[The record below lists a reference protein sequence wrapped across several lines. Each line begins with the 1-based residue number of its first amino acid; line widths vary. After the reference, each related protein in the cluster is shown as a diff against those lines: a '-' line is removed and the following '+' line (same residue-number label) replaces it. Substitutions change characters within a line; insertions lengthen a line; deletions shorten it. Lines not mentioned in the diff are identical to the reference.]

1 MGSITLD
8 SNSNEDSKDIIF
20 EGFEMEE
27 FREDFSHKEYKH
39 TVISSENNT
48 SDEIGPD
55 DANATSNF
63 ERCKDNTDLERFCNN
78 QSGADSVSMERETTF
93 WVKQKANKGKGL
105 YNGKENKIS
114 ESLNKTNHS
123 IESMVVETM
132 LNELGAKWNV
142 FEAQSGK
149 KMMSPTKKQVT
160 HLECANYINSMPSHG
175 VLLLKEMSPLVCN
188 KITI

>member
-1 MGSITLD
+1 MRLKLPIGKGGSTQTNMKSKSCNCVCGDMGSTT
-8 SNSNEDSKDIIF
+8 SNSNSNKDSKDIIS
-20 EGFEMEE
+20 EGSEMEE
-27 FREDFSHKEYKH
+27 FREDFGHKEYKH
-39 TVISSENNT
+39 TVISPENNT
-48 SDEIGPD
+48 GGEIGPD

-63 ERCKDNTDLERFCNN
+63 KRCKDNTDLERFCNN
-78 QSGADSVSMERETTF
+78 QSGVDNVSMERETTF

-105 YNGKENKIS
+105 YNGRENTIS

-149 KMMSPTKKQVT
+149 KIMGPTKK
-160 HLECANYINSMPSHG
+160 
-175 VLLLKEMSPLVCN
+175 
-188 KITI
+188 